1 MIPKIVKG
9 SKMVGLVVYLAGPGK
24 ANEHENPHIVAGHN
38 AVVLRAPT
46 GELTHADAIDIAHEI
61 DTPRVVFG
69 TEVLATN
76 RKQMNAAIDDGVPR
90 SVALADATH
99 DINVWH
105 CSLSLN
111 PEEGELSDEK
121 WGAIATDFMKE
132 MGFDDPDDPRS
143 PARWVAIRHGKT
155 KRGGDH
161 IHIAASVVREDG
173 TKVNLRR
180 DHKRVQTTANL
191 LEHRYGLTV
200 LMSREEE
207 RGTRGLEPAELETT
221 RRSGAVEPV
230 RHSLERAV
238 RAAATASKSEAEFVR
253 RLRADKLLVRPR
265 YDKGSAGAVIGYSV
279 AATPSA
285 AERAN
290 GGKPVW
296 YGGGRLSKD
305 LTLPRLRDEWDTS
318 ADANAAAAAEWS
330 AARKKASVTRGNG
343 RERAGF
349 DPALYA
355 RAAADMETWN
365 AYLASV
371 PASDRAQWAR
381 ASGRAAGV
389 FAAWSAR
396 IEPTPGPLAAASA
409 SLAQSAQI
417 PAHSRGDGAG
427 SRMTSAAGAALI
439 VLQAT
444 TTDPTAATALLL
456 HQMMRTLDAIAAA
469 HRASGE
475 AQRAAQLVAVR
486 ERHLDALHARLS
498 NPMTAASAFTVDTR
512 HRREGP
518 TTAPAARSAQ
528 QQVADIVAAQS
539 VSSAGSAGGRQ
550 HVARPDPSGRD
561 EMDPGRSASPP
572 GTARRNRQDRDKER

>member
-1 MIPKIVKG
+1 MIPKVIHG

-38 AVVLRAPT
+38 AVVMRAPS
-46 GELTHADAIDIAHEI
+46 GELSHADAIEIAHEI
-61 DTPRVVFG
+61 DTPRVLFG

-76 RKQMNAAIDDGVPR
+76 RKQMDAAIDSGVPR

-99 DINVWH
+99 DQNTWH

-111 PEEGELSDEK
+111 PDEGELTDAA

-155 KRGGDH
+155 TAGGDH

-173 TKVNLRR
+173 TKVSLRR
-180 DHKRVQTTANL
+180 DFNRAQTAVNV

-200 LMSREEE
+200 LTSREKE
-207 RGTRGLEPAELETT
+207 RGTRGLEPAEIEST
-221 RRSGAVEPV
+221 RRSGAAEPV
-230 RHSLERAV
+230 RHSLERRV
-238 RAAATASKSEAEFVR
+238 RAAATASKTEAEFVR
-253 RLRADKLLVRPR
+253 RLRGDGVLVRPR
-265 YDKGSAGAVIGYSV
+265 YEKGTTGEVVGYSV
-279 AATPSA
+279 AAAPSK
-285 AERAN
+285 AERATGN
-290 GGKPVW
+290 TPVW

-318 ADANAAAAAEWS
+318 ADANAAAAAEWR
-330 AARKKASVTRGNG
+330 AARTRATVTRGNG

-427 SRMTSAAGAALI
+427 ARMTSAAGAALI

-486 ERHLDALHARLS
+486 ERHLDALHAQLS

-512 HRREGP
+512 SRRGGP
-518 TTAPAARSAQ
+518 STGPAARSTQ
-528 QQVADIVAAQS
+528 QQVADIVAAQA
-539 VSSAGSAGGRQ
+539 VSSAGSTGGRQ
-550 HVARPDPSGRD
+550 HVALPDPSGRD
-561 EMDPGRSASPP
+561 EMDPRRSASPHS
-572 GTARRNRQDRDKER
+572 TARRAREDRDKER